1 MEDED
6 ILAMIININEALKV
20 QNELNRTMV
29 DRVDL
34 LEAKIN
40 ELERRSESC

>member
-40 ELERRSESC
+40 ELERRLKTC